1 RGHVC
6 AHPYPKRLC
15 YVVQAL
21 LCKSVRRPLTTTL
34 LADLKPESTLL
45 FNEKDSIAFTAINRH
60 IWNIIPICKNNS
72 VAPINQLLTALRY
85 YASAGHLD
93 TVADFIGMDKSTSS
107 RIVAKV
113 SRAIASIYPR
123 FVKMPNQENL
133 ICLQADFCHIASFP
147 RVIACVDGTH
157 VRIQSPACSSDLPL
171 LDVVARW
178 LGSANNST
186 IFNNSR
192 LRRRFEN
199 QEFPNCILL

>member
-1 RGHVC
+1 
-6 AHPYPKRLC
+6 
-15 YVVQAL
+15 
-21 LCKSVRRPLTTTL
+21 
-34 LADLKPESTLL
+34 
-45 FNEKDSIAFTAINRH
+45 
-60 IWNIIPICKNNS
+60 NNS

-157 VRIQSPACSSDLPL
+157 VRIQSPGDSGYGLRSYLLTPL
-171 LDVVARW
+171 VNPATR
-178 LGSANNST
+178 AE
-186 IFNNSR
+186 R
-192 LRRRFEN
+192 LYNESHIRTRNVIERCFGVWKRRF
-199 QEFPNCILL
+199 PVLAYGLLQICYF